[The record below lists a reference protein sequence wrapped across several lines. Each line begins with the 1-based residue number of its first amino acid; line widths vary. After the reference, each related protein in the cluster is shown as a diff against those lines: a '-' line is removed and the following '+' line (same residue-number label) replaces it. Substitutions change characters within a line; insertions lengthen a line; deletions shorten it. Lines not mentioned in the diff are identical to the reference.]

1 MESPPPMSVTDQ
13 ALDEKDFLQLVC
25 EITGTVISSQTSV
38 ILGTKQSCMLSLNYK
53 RVTVTNE
60 IGR

>member
-1 MESPPPMSVTDQ
+1 MSVTDQ